1 MTQESAGPGKTPTSA
16 LVRIKL
22 LGVER
27 HQKSMILTANLDR
40 WLIMTTGIAL
50 SVVSAW
56 YSVTGLTAI
65 FAGAYWAI
73 IILGGTLEFGKIIL
87 ASWLYRNWKYI
98 PFLMKTYFTSALI
111 ILMVITSMGIFGFLS
126 KAHLDQVAP
135 SGDIAAK
142 IERIDD
148 SIARERTRITRAEQQ
163 LTQLDKAIDS
173 IIDRNNR
180 AQTAL
185 QIRQQQ
191 KKERDTLAAD
201 IKDAQ
206 KAIDVLLDEK
216 APLMK
221 STRAIKLEVGP
232 IRYVAELIYGE
243 SNERDLESAIRIMI
257 LLLVFV
263 IDPLAVLLII
273 AASKEVRKEVE
284 SIDAVATNGDLW
296 EPMILEK
303 KS

>member
-1 MTQESAGPGKTPTSA
+1 
-16 LVRIKL
+16 
-22 LGVER
+22 
-27 HQKSMILTANLDR
+27 MILAPNIDR
-40 WLIMTTGIAL
+40 WLILTTGIAL

-56 YSVTGLTAI
+56 YSVTGLVAI
-65 FAGAYWAI
+65 FAGASLAI

-98 PFLMKTYFTSALI
+98 PFLMKTYFTSALL
-111 ILMVITSMGIFGFLS
+111 ILMLITSMGIFGFLS

-135 SGDIAAK
+135 SGDVVAK

-148 SIARERTRITRAEQQ
+148 SISRERARVARAEQQ
-163 LTQLDKAIDS
+163 LGQLDKAIDS

-185 QIRQQQ
+185 QLRNQQ
-191 KKERDTLAAD
+191 KKERDTLAAE

-206 KAIDVLLDEK
+206 KNIDTLLDERSPLLK
-216 APLMK
+216 A
-221 STRAIKLEVGP
+221 TRAIKLEVGP
-232 IRYVAELIYGE
+232 IRYVSELLYGADGE
-243 SNERDLESAIRIMI
+243 KDLEAAIRIMI
-257 LLLVFV
+257 LLLVMV

-273 AASKEVRKEVE
+273 AASRDLKREVDHL
-284 SIDAVATNGDLW
+284 DAVTTNGDLW
-296 EPMILEK
+296 EPMTIEK

>member
-1 MTQESAGPGKTPTSA
+1 
-16 LVRIKL
+16 
-22 LGVER
+22 
-27 HQKSMILTANLDR
+27 MILAPNIDR
-40 WLIMTTGIAL
+40 WLILTTGIAL

-56 YSVTGLTAI
+56 YSVTGLVAI
-65 FAGAYWAI
+65 FAGASLAI

-98 PFLMKTYFTSALI
+98 PFLMKTYFTSALL
-111 ILMVITSMGIFGFLS
+111 ILMLITSMGIFGFLS

-135 SGDIAAK
+135 SGDVVAK

-148 SIARERTRITRAEQQ
+148 SISRERARVARAEQQ
-163 LTQLDKAIDS
+163 LGQLDKAIDS

-185 QIRQQQ
+185 QLRNQQ
-191 KKERDTLAAD
+191 KKERDTLAAE

-206 KAIDVLLDEK
+206 KNIDTLLDERSPLLK
-216 APLMK
+216 A
-221 STRAIKLEVGP
+221 TRAIKLEVGP
-232 IRYVAELIYGE
+232 IRYVSELLYGADGE
-243 SNERDLESAIRIMI
+243 KDLEAAIRIMI
-257 LLLVFV
+257 LLLVMV

-273 AASKEVRKEVE
+273 AASRDLKREVNHL
-284 SIDAVATNGDLW
+284 DAVTTNGDLW
-296 EPMILEK
+296 EPMTIEK

>member
-1 MTQESAGPGKTPTSA
+1 
-16 LVRIKL
+16 
-22 LGVER
+22 
-27 HQKSMILTANLDR
+27 MILSSNIDR
-40 WLIMTTGIAL
+40 WLILTTGVAL

-87 ASWLYRNWKYI
+87 ASWLYRNWKYV

-111 ILMVITSMGIFGFLS
+111 ILMIITSMGIFGFLS

-135 SGDIAAK
+135 SGDIVAK

-173 IIDRNNR
+173 IIERNNR

-191 KKERDTLAAD
+191 KKERDTLAAE

-216 APLMK
+216 APLLK
-221 STRAIKLEVGP
+221 TTRAIKLEVGP
-232 IRYVAELIYGE
+232 IRYVAELMYGE

-273 AASKEVRKEVE
+273 AASKQLRKEVE
-284 SIDAVATNGDLW
+284 NIEAVSTNGDLW
-296 EPMILEK
+296 EPMIIEK